1 MLLNGNVIRRLL
13 LIVRL
18 ELGIRAELQQA
29 PNDR

>member
-13 LIVRL
+13 FVRL

>member
-13 LIVRL
+13 FIVRL
-18 ELGIRAELQQA
+18 ELGIRAVLQQA